1 MKINLFS
8 ETFVINTLSPAIKA
22 SLLQRLYDLHRQI
35 FSGVSKE
42 KLQST
47 VIETSAEEILA
58 RFYKTADGVDVG
70 FCILYRYQFEMESGK
85 IVVFRSDAGLL
96 NRYRKNLTTL
106 SFGLANVFKYKV
118 AHPFRKIYYF
128 EPMVHPSSYHLFYKY
143 FFKVFPSPKRIMP
156 EHLNILRMALRER
169 FAMKPALSG
178 SQDAVNSGWVT
189 RAVEDEHRHW
199 QKMGYPDV
207 DFFFKYNPGYK
218 QGDGLLLILPVT
230 YANLFFCLFRIF
242 LRRCR

>member
-1 MKINLFS
+1 MNKNLS
-8 ETFVINTLSPAIKA
+8 GETFVINRLSPAKKA

-35 FSGVSKE
+35 FSGVSKD

-47 VIETSAEEILA
+47 VIEASAEEILV
-58 RFYKTADGVDVG
+58 RFYKTEDGTDVG
-70 FCILYRYQFEMESGK
+70 FCILYRYQFEMASGK

-96 NRYRKNLTTL
+96 DRYRRKLTTL
-106 SFGLANVFKYKV
+106 SFGLANVFKYKFS
-118 AHPFRKIYYF
+118 HPFRKIYYF

-143 FFKVFPSPKRIMP
+143 FLTVYPSPKKIMP

-178 SQDAVNSGWVT
+178 SQDAVNAGWIT
-189 RAVEDEHRHW
+189 RTTEDEHRQW
-199 QKMGYPDV
+199 QKMQYPDI
-207 DFFFKYNPGYK
+207 DFFFEYNPGYK
-218 QGDGLLLILPVT
+218 QGDGLLLILPVSFV
-230 YANLFFCLFRIF
+230 NLFYCLFRIF